1 MIYFCYFLFLV
12 GLGFYV
18 VALFH
23 IGSGTGQTL
32 FYVGTGTLLIDTVL
46 LLLRANRLIEERK
59 A

>member
-12 GLGFYV
+12 GLGFYI
-18 VALFH
+18 VALFY

-32 FYVGTGTLLIDTVL
+32 FYMGTAALLIDTIL
-46 LLLRANRLIEERK
+46 LLLRANRLIEEKK